1 MYDWMQ
7 GAVYGSQRSV
17 LDADTFREV
26 VDYKVAE
33 HKQRRILTGK
43 DVEEKGEEGLKALL
57 LNRA

>member
-1 MYDWMQ
+1 MQ

-33 HKQRRILTGK
+33 HRQRRVLTRR
-43 DVEEKGEEGLKALL
+43 DQEKEGEEGLKGLL
-57 LNRA
+57 H

>member
-1 MYDWMQ
+1 VQ

-33 HKQRRILTGK
+33 HIQRRILTGK
-43 DVEEKGEEGLKALL
+43 DVEGKPGEEGLKALL
-57 LNRA
+57 H

>member
-1 MYDWMQ
+1 MQ

-33 HKQRRILTGK
+33 HKQRRVLTGK
-43 DVEEKGEEGLKALL
+43 DVEGKEGEEGLKGLL
-57 LNRA
+57 Y